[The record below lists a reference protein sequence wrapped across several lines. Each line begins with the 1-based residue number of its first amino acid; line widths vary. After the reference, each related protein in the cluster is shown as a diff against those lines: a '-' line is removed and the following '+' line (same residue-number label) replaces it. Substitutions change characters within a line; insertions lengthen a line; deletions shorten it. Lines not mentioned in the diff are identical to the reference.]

1 MKSWSH
7 TDEKIYE
14 IANRFG
20 DRLSSEFMEAVEKL
34 SDAVY
39 SEQILA
45 KLASRVNADDIAA
58 SIEFDYNPEP
68 HLKKLFTVSVNLKN
82 REFAQLGGMTSYKY
96 IDPLAQEW
104 LKNWAA
110 AEVTQISETTREAIA
125 EIIRR
130 GYADGKTY
138 HEIARELRQQVGLTS
153 RHVEFMRKTAEN
165 MMKKGFSQNEIDQYL
180 YKYSQR
186 AVRERARFIAI
197 NEISEAT
204 THATY
209 WSTKTAVSRRILS
222 PERHI
227 AFRIITKDDRVCPI
241 CLGLEGETR
250 RLPDGTYASTG
261 MSVAKVHPACRCVEG
276 VMDITKT
283 ESKSSE
289 CKTCRIKSQME
300 AADIQETDSSIFV
313 SAVPLVEGVFTG
325 RGHPVLRSYDEFA
338 QYARWLLGI
347 PILVNH
353 EPLTVEARRIGQ
365 IISVTPEPDKRRVKA
380 TIEFFKQD
388 VTPRELESIRSGT
401 PLNGS
406 LHLECFVEDATGTWN
421 GISYSAIERGP
432 YRFIEYSL
440 VREGVVTPEDGGGIN
455 LESKEIEEAVPKFT
469 DKPWDGSASRFE
481 DADAYCAAC
490 LIDLNEPG
498 EKKIQANCKLPVRE
512 PTGEYNKN
520 AIRNALARVSQV
532 KGVPEEELRKA
543 REKLIKLAK
552 QAGINVSEESEK
564 METDVE
570 ATNTTTADSELTRQL
585 EEAHKRI
592 AELQEKLELEKFRQL
607 LKHAQRGDAEKY
619 FAEFRANPTGWLQEN
634 ANRLLVVAEK
644 AEPKGH
650 AVVEAQSE
658 DVRTAQRKLWGY

>member
-138 HEIARELRQQVGLTS
+138 HEIARALRQQVGLTS

-289 CKTCRIKSQME
+289 CKTCRIKSQIE

-325 RGHPVLRSYDEFA
+325 RGYPVLRSYDEFA

-406 LHLECFVEDATGTWN
+406 LHLECFVEEMPGTFN
-421 GISYSAIERGP
+421 GISYSAVERGP

-455 LESKEIEEAVPKFT
+455 VESRAAEAAPKFT

-481 DADAYCAAC
+481 DTDAYCAAC
-490 LIDLNEPG
+490 LIDLNKPG
-498 EKKIQANCKLPVRE
+498 EKKVQSLCKLPVKE
-512 PTGEYNKN
+512 PTGEYNVN
-520 AIRNALARVSQV
+520 AIRNALARISQV
-532 KGVPEEELRKA
+532 KNVPEDVLTQA
-543 REKLIKLAK
+543 RDKLIRLAK
-552 QAGINVSEESEK
+552 QAGINVSEEGEK
-564 METDVE
+564 MDTVEVEDHNEIDVLRKQLAE
-570 ATNTTTADSELTRQL
+570 ANE
-585 EEAHKRI
+585 RI
-592 AELQEKLELEKFRQL
+592 RELQERVELEKFRQL
-607 LKHAQRGDAEKY
+607 LKPNIRNDAEKLFESY
-619 FAEFRANPTGWLQEN
+619 RASPTDWLAEN
-634 ANRLLVVAEK
+634 ANKLVAASVEK
-644 AEPKGH
+644 SEAKGRV
-650 AVVEAQSE
+650 VVEAQSADLKTE
-658 DVRTAQRKLWGY
+658 LRKIWKY